1 MPLAVFAAPHGSDN
15 QVCSRSQP
23 PPFDGYQIRVVGSR
37 EDTKLRSTPNT
48 QHPLKLA
55 LASHREMQ
63 MGIGQRLRTERELPQ
78 ELPPELTALV
88 RRDKEHDPYADIV
101 GTC

>member
-1 MPLAVFAAPHGSDN
+1 M
-15 QVCSRSQP
+15 
-23 PPFDGYQIRVVGSR
+23 
-37 EDTKLRSTPNT
+37 LRSTPNV

-55 LASHREMQ
+55 LTSHREMQ
-63 MGIGQRLRTERELPQ
+63 MGIGQRLRIECELPQ
-78 ELPPELTALV
+78 ELPPELTALLV